1 MPEVIETVDLTRATA
16 VLSELYSSMR
26 LSAHGARRGFRIV
39 QERLGPVMLNR
50 MTFGMSVDAS
60 AEPLGTVCVCSVR
73 AGRASCRSGQDE
85 RRYRQD
91 DVFLAAQPDRP
102 LWVSLHDLDIDYTV
116 MAPDLL
122 GEVAQTGP
130 GEREPVRLLD
140 HQPISP
146 AASAQW
152 RRAFTFIRSEIETG
166 TWMTDNPLVLAH
178 TARLLATV
186 TLATFPSTALVDPT
200 IEDRHDATPATLRRA
215 VAFIEAN
222 PDRNISMR
230 DIADAASVTIR
241 TVQLAFRRHLSTTPT
256 AYLRRVRLACA
267 HESLL
272 IADAREDTVT
282 AISTRWGF
290 PHLGR
295 FAAAYRAAYGC
306 SPRSTLCRSVS
317 LSGRSPR

>member
-1 MPEVIETVDLTRATA
+1 MPEVIETTDLAHATA

-26 LSAHGARRGFRIV
+26 LSAHGDRRGLRIV
-39 QERLGPVMLNR
+39 QDRLGPVMVNR
-50 MTFGMSVDAS
+50 MTFGMSVDIS
-60 AEPLGTVCVCSVR
+60 VEPLGTVCVCGVR

-116 MAPDLL
+116 IAPNLL

-130 GEREPVRLLD
+130 REREPVRLLG
-140 HQPISP
+140 HEPISP
-146 AASAQW
+146 AAAAQW
-152 RRAFTFIRSEIETG
+152 RRAFAFVRNEIQL
-166 TWMTDNPLVLAH
+166 MDNPLVRSH

-186 TLATFPSTALVDPT
+186 TLATFPSTALADPT
-200 IEDRHDATPATLRRA
+200 IEDRHDANPATLRRA

-222 PDRNISMR
+222 PDRDISML
-230 DIADAASVTIR
+230 DIANAASVTVR
-241 TVQLAFRRHLSTTPT
+241 TVQLAFRRHLNTTPT

-267 HESLL
+267 HENLL
-272 IADAREDTVT
+272 AADSRDDTVT
-282 AISTRWGF
+282 AIATRWGF

-295 FAAAYRAAYGC
+295 FAAAYRTAYGC
-306 SPRSTLCRSVS
+306 SPRHTLVS
-317 LSGRSPR
+317 SSG